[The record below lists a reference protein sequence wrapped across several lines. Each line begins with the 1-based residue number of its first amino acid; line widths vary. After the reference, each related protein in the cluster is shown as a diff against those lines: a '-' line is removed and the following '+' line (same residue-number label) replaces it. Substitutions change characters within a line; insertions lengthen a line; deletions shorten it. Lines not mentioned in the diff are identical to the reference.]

1 MRRPDSVKVR
11 DLLEADR
18 VWCAYALADLDPEY
32 YAHAHWMIADRA
44 VVLVYSGLTPPV
56 LFAHG
61 DPGAALE
68 LLRAAPPAAYQYT
81 LLPTHRTLLGAQ
93 LKSEKELRM
102 WRMALRRQDF
112 HAEADPRVTRLTP
125 SDLDEM
131 TALFTGHPDSPD
143 SFHSR
148 QLEGGP
154 FFGLREQGELKAVA
168 GVHVVSKPA
177 RLAAVGNVFTHP
189 ESRGRGMSRAV
200 SSAVVD
206 ALFEDGIETIVL
218 NVSMQNDPALRVY
231 RRLGFM
237 PFCGYYE
244 GVGVLLDL
252 TSRADG
258 ATGDG
263 GMG

>member
-1 MRRPDSVKVR
+1 MRRADSDKVR
-11 DLLEADR
+11 DLLDGDR

-32 YAHAHWMIADRA
+32 IAHAHWMVADRA

-68 LLRAAPPAAYQYT
+68 LLRSVPPAAYQYT
-81 LLPTHRTLLGAQ
+81 LLPTHRALLGAQ
-93 LKSEKELRM
+93 LKAEKELRM

-112 HAEADPRVTRLTP
+112 HPEADPRPARLTP
-125 SDLDEM
+125 SNVNEIS
-131 TALFTGHPDSPD
+131 ALFAGRFDSPD
-143 SFHSR
+143 SFHVR
-148 QLEGGP
+148 QLELGP
-154 FFGLREQGELKAVA
+154 FFGIREEGELKAVA
-168 GVHVVSKPA
+168 GVHVVSGPA
-177 RLAAVGNVFTHP
+177 RIAAVGNVFTHP
-189 ESRGRGMSRAV
+189 DSRGRGLSRAV
-200 SSAVVD
+200 SSAVVA
-206 ALFEDGIETIVL
+206 ALFDDGIETIVL

-252 TSRADG
+252 A
-258 ATGDG
+258 
-263 GMG
+263 